1 MITEVFK
8 SNKKI
13 KRHIIASFI
22 IIILFFVFLYFFN
35 GIEKVKLIN
44 CADKSYEKA
53 IVVEIVEDNIQE
65 DGHRSKQNRK
75 DIYIKR

>member
-13 KRHIIASFI
+13 KRHIITSF

-65 DGHRSKQNRK
+65 DGQRSK
-75 DIYIKR
+75 

>member
-13 KRHIIASFI
+13 QRHIITSF

-65 DGHRSKQNRK
+65 DGHRSK
-75 DIYIKR
+75 

>member
-22 IIILFFVFLYFFN
+22 IILFFVFLYFLN
-35 GIEKVKLIN
+35 AIEKVKLIN

-65 DGHRSKQNRK
+65 DGHRSK
-75 DIYIKR
+75 

>member
-22 IIILFFVFLYFFN
+22 IILFFVFLYFFN
-35 GIEKVKLIN
+35 GIEKIELIN
-44 CADKSYEKA
+44 SAGTSYEKA

-65 DGHRSKQNRK
+65 DRQRSK
-75 DIYIKR
+75 

>member
-22 IIILFFVFLYFFN
+22 IILFFVFLYFFN
-35 GIEKVKLIN
+35 GIEKIELIN
-44 CADKSYEKA
+44 RSGTSYEKA

-65 DGHRSKQNRK
+65 DGQRSK
-75 DIYIKR
+75 

>member
-22 IIILFFVFLYFFN
+22 IILFFVFLYFFN
-35 GIEKVKLIN
+35 GMEKVKLIN

-65 DGHRSKQNRK
+65 DGHRSK
-75 DIYIKR
+75 

>member
-8 SNKKI
+8 SNKNI
-13 KRHIIASFI
+13 TRHIIASF
-22 IIILFFVFLYFFN
+22 IIILFFVFLYFFY

-44 CADKSYEKA
+44 SADKSYEKA

-65 DGHRSKQNRK
+65 DGHRSK
-75 DIYIKR
+75 

>member
-1 MITEVFK
+1 MITEVYK

-13 KRHIIASFI
+13 KRHIIASF

-65 DGHRSKQNRK
+65 DGHRSK
-75 DIYIKR
+75 

>member
-22 IIILFFVFLYFFN
+22 IILFFVFLYFFN
-35 GIEKVKLIN
+35 GMEKVELIN
-44 CADKSYEKA
+44 RAGTSYEKA

-65 DGHRSKQNRK
+65 DGHRSK
-75 DIYIKR
+75 

>member
-22 IIILFFVFLYFFN
+22 IILFFVFLYFFN
-35 GIEKVKLIN
+35 GIEKIELIN
-44 CADKSYEKA
+44 RSGTSYEKA

-65 DGHRSKQNRK
+65 DGHRSK
-75 DIYIKR
+75 

>member
-13 KRHIIASFI
+13 QRHIITSF

-35 GIEKVKLIN
+35 GIEKIELIN
-44 CADKSYEKA
+44 RSGTSYEKA

-65 DGHRSKQNRK
+65 DGQRSK
-75 DIYIKR
+75 

>member
-22 IIILFFVFLYFFN
+22 IILFFVFLYFFN
-35 GIEKVKLIN
+35 GIKKVKLIN

-65 DGHRSKQNRK
+65 DGHRSK
-75 DIYIKR
+75 

>member
-13 KRHIIASFI
+13 KRHIITSF

-65 DGHRSKQNRK
+65 DGHRSK
-75 DIYIKR
+75 